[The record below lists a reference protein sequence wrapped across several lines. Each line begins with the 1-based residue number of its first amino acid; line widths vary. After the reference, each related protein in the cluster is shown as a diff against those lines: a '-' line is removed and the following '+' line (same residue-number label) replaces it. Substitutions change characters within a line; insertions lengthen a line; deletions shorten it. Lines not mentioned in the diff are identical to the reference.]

1 MNASSRL
8 SLLIACLLGMPGWLG
23 AQTATLFTVEENGPR
38 SERIN
43 IVFLSEGYTT
53 ADMPNFTTHVTTA
66 VNFLFS
72 KEPWKQYR
80 SYCNIYRIEIASNQS
95 GCDNGNTSGANGTR
109 DTYFNTG
116 FNTAGVP
123 QLLTYGSGGQSR
135 VSALLN
141 THVPEQDMPVVL
153 VNDTKYG
160 GAGYTGSSIASVH
173 SQSAAIVEH
182 EVGHSFAQLTDE
194 YDIEYT
200 LYTPS
205 EQPNTTAQTTRELIR
220 WRHWIDATTP
230 VPTPETAPY
239 NTAPG
244 DSLVGIYEGSMYRT
258 TGWYRPHFNSLMKSL
273 NRPCGQVNREQF
285 VLQFYQRV
293 SPLDGFTPVSTSST
307 VSTPSALSFQVTPKV
322 PTGGAPTLAVSWK
335 IDGIEQSGAVDAQF
349 NTLTDFIGNG
359 THTVTATLRDPTSFV
374 RLDTSNLL
382 SESVTW
388 NLTLS
393 GQIPATL
400 AGWRTAYGADTA
412 VSSPDQLANLIKYSL
427 GLDASV
433 PATVLQ
439 MPAGTITPA
448 TGEQHL
454 TLTIPRRM
462 KRTDVIYTV
471 QVSSDLSDWRSGAGH
486 TVVLEDSET
495 RLVVRDALPISSG
508 SQRFIRLAV
517 QPVP

>member
-1 MNASSRL
+1 MRSL
-8 SLLIACLLGMPGWLG
+8 S
-23 AQTATLFTVEENGPR
+23 
-38 SERIN
+38 
-43 IVFLSEGYTT
+43 
-53 ADMPNFTTHVTTA
+53 
-66 VNFLFS
+66 
-72 KEPWKQYR
+72 
-80 SYCNIYRIEIASNQS
+80 
-95 GCDNGNTSGANGTR
+95 
-109 DTYFNTG
+109 
-116 FNTAGVP
+116 
-123 QLLTYGSGGQSR
+123 
-135 VSALLN
+135 
-141 THVPEQDMPVVL
+141 
-153 VNDTKYG
+153 
-160 GAGYTGSSIASVH
+160 
-173 SQSAAIVEH
+173 
-182 EVGHSFAQLTDE
+182 
-194 YDIEYT
+194 
-200 LYTPS
+200 
-205 EQPNTTAQTTRELIR
+205 
-220 WRHWIDATTP
+220 
-230 VPTPETAPY
+230 
-239 NTAPG
+239 
-244 DSLVGIYEGSMYRT
+244 
-258 TGWYRPHFNSLMKSL
+258 
-273 NRPCGQVNREQF
+273 RPCGQVNREQF

-322 PTGGAPTLAVSWK
+322 PTGGAPALAVSWK
-335 IDGIEQSGAVDAQF
+335 IDGIEQSGAVVAQF

-359 THTVTATLRDPTSFV
+359 THTVTATVRDPTSFV

-486 TVVLEDSET
+486 TVILEDSET
-495 RLVVRDALPISSG
+495 RLVVRDALPISNG